1 MKIFISIDIEGIP
14 GVVSLEHARKEGK
27 DYEKARKWMTDHLLL
42 VVNSLKENGVKE
54 IVVNDSHGEMTN
66 ILLEEIPENVKVITG
81 HLKKLSML
89 EGVDECDAAIFL
101 GYHSRAGSYGVMDHT
116 YFGRVVYEVRI
127 NKIPYGEFGINAFVA
142 GNFNV
147 PVILLSGDDEVVKEA
162 KSLIPEIEYI
172 LTKKRRS
179 RFSAM
184 HFSFKDVEKE
194 IKLRIPKA
202 IEKFKNKIIK
212 PLKIEDE
219 IEIEVDFINTA
230 MADIA
235 EIMPKTKR
243 ISPRTLSYK
252 TDDIIEAY
260 LALRTWINLASNVL

>member
-14 GVVSLEHARKEGK
+14 GVVSLEHVRKEGK
-27 DYEKARKWMTDHLLL
+27 DYERARKWMTDHLLL
-42 VVNSLKENGVKE
+42 VINSLKEIGVNE
-54 IVVNDSHGEMTN
+54 IIVNDSHGEMTN
-66 ILLEEIPENVKVITG
+66 ILLDEIPEDVRVITG

-89 EGVDECDAAIFL
+89 EGVEGCDVAIFL
-101 GYHSRAGSYGVMDHT
+101 GYHSRAGSFGVMDHT

-127 NKIPYGEFGINAFVA
+127 NNIPYGEFGINAFVA
-142 GNFNV
+142 GNFDV
-147 PVILLSGDDEVVKEA
+147 PVILLSGDDEVIKEA
-162 KSLIPEIEYI
+162 KSLIPEIEFI
-172 LTKKRRS
+172 LTKKRKS

-184 HFSFKDVEKE
+184 HFSFKDIEKE
-194 IKLRIPKA
+194 IKSKVPKA

-212 PLKIEDE
+212 PLKIND

-243 ISPRTLSYK
+243 VSPRTVSYHSNNMVE
-252 TDDIIEAY
+252 IY
-260 LALRTWINLASNVL
+260 MALRTWINLASTIL